1 MQELNCS
8 APIPVPNINAL
19 YDGLTSIQFIQLSAG
34 GAISVAVIIL
44 GILHISFIWKYVKD
58 EKIRSKLYILA
69 LMFPTMVSLAIIS
82 MVSPRTAPLYSSIGV
97 LYILFCFYTITSL
110 CRFIYGSRERLASVL
125 NEEKAALN
133 FQVPPCCCCMPC
145 LPKAAPSERNLKIME
160 CFSLQGPII
169 RAFIVV
175 LNCHFVAEKHEASEH
190 FLIATEVA
198 GILSLLF
205 TLFGSHTMAK
215 LTTPYVQQYKC
226 TTMFRFVDISL
237 ALSTA
242 QLPLIFDLIFVKLG
256 VITCG
261 PLMSAIYNARFIYNF
276 VLICESFF
284 MSLLAT
290 YLLAPE
296 KCALFDKSPQRLQLS
311 DTQEKMLIKEEL

>member
-1 MQELNCS
+1 MQDVAGCLPGRSLGTSCS
-8 APIPVPNINAL
+8 
-19 YDGLTSIQFIQLSAG
+19 
-34 GAISVAVIIL
+34 
-44 GILHISFIWKYVKD
+44 
-58 EKIRSKLYILA
+58 E
-69 LMFPTMVSLAIIS
+69 
-82 MVSPRTAPLYSSIGV
+82 PRTAVLVQGSIVFAKVRNRAGSEPSV
-97 LYILFCFYTITSL
+97 TRRANNCPIHHATRIHLGPWRESGITTTSVSRGFKYINSNV
-110 CRFIYGSRERLASVL
+110 RFIYGSRERLASIL

-145 LPKAAPSERNLKIME
+145 LPKASPSERNLKIME

-169 RAFIVV
+169 RAVIVV
-175 LNCHFVAEKHEASEH
+175 INCHFVAEKQDASEH

-261 PLMSAIYNARFIYNF
+261 PLMSALYNAKFIYNF
-276 VLICESFF
+276 VLICECFF
-284 MSLLAT
+284 MSLLAS

-296 KCALFDKSPQRLQLS
+296 K
-311 DTQEKMLIKEEL
+311 